1 MNEPDEQSST
11 SPMAPV
17 SLSRLALGNFTGM
30 LVILGAVATLYGPL
44 LISLS
49 RHFHISLAQAG
60 ILLSVHFVGALA
72 GVPAGW
78 FAMSRVKGSAVVTA
92 TLACF
97 GLGALDVALA
107 PSWPVFL
114 VGVFVIGCGFGGL
127 DFAINTLLARTA
139 VSGRAHRLSVA
150 NAGYG
155 LGAVLGPLIVVL
167 VEPHNYRLLFGG
179 AVVVVAILIA
189 MNRGVVAPAQTDED
203 RLHELNSLHQRRR
216 AILATFIVAYA
227 LYVAAESSASGWI
240 APQLHRE
247 GHSGSLASLITGGFW
262 LGLTLGRVGG
272 GRLHRHFADRALVL
286 GSLGAGVVVAVLAI
300 NAAIAPVAYP
310 LLGLAFAS
318 VYPMGLIWYTRLCP
332 HDRNGLALIILCMMV
347 GGIVGPGA
355 ESLAVSLAGVHA
367 VPVMIAVFVTLD
379 LVAFA
384 SASRFTP
391 VGAHPRAQSGFAG

>member
-1 MNEPDEQSST
+1 MQEPTEQPRT

-17 SLSRLALGNFTGM
+17 TLSRVAFGNFTGM

-60 ILLSVHFVGALA
+60 ILLSVHFVGALL

-78 FAMSRVKGSAVVTA
+78 MAMGRVKGSVVVTA
-92 TLACF
+92 TLTCF

-107 PSWPVFL
+107 SSWPVFL
-114 VGVFVIGCGFGGL
+114 VGVFVIGFGFGGL
-127 DFAINTLLARTA
+127 DFSINTLLARTS
-139 VSGRAHRLSVA
+139 VTGRAHRLSVA

-155 LGAVLGPLIVVL
+155 LGAVVGPLLVVL
-167 VEPHNYRLLFGG
+167 AGPHNYRLLFGG
-179 AVVVVAILIA
+179 AVIVAVLLST

-203 RLHELNSLHQRRR
+203 RLHELSSLHPDRR
-216 AILATFIVAYA
+216 AILFTFIVAYA
-227 LYVAAESSASGWI
+227 LYVAAESCASEWI

-247 GHSGSLASLITGGFW
+247 GHSASLASLITGGFW
-262 LGLTLGRVGG
+262 LGLTLGRIAG
-272 GRLHRHFADRALVL
+272 GRLHRRFNDRALVL
-286 GSLGAGVVVAVLAI
+286 GSLGLGVIFAGVAFSS
-300 NAAIAPVAYP
+300 AAAPVAYP

-347 GGIVGPGA
+347 GGIIGPGV
-355 ESLAVSLAGVHA
+355 ESLMVSLAGVHA
-367 VPVMIAVFVTLD
+367 VPVVIVALVALD
-379 LVAFA
+379 LATFA
-384 SASRFTP
+384 SASRFVAP
-391 VGAHPRAQSGFAG
+391 RLAAHNG

>member
-1 MNEPDEQSST
+1 VDEPEEQSAAT
-11 SPMAPV
+11 PMAPV
-17 SLSRLALGNFTGM
+17 VLSRVAFGNFGAM

-60 ILLSVHFVGALA
+60 ILLSVHFVGALL

-78 FAMSRVKGSAVVTA
+78 IAMGRVKGSVVVTA

-97 GLGALDVALA
+97 ALGALDVALA
-107 PSWPVFL
+107 SSWPVFL
-114 VGVFVIGCGFGGL
+114 VGVFVIGFGFGGL

-139 VSGRAHRLSVA
+139 VTGRAHRLSVA

-155 LGAVLGPLIVVL
+155 LGAVLGPLLVVL
-167 VEPHNYRLLFGG
+167 VEPHNYRYLFGG
-179 AVVVVAILIA
+179 AVVVVAVLST
-189 MNRGVVAPAQTDED
+189 MNRGIVAPAQTDED
-203 RLHELNSLHQRRR
+203 RLHELNTLHQRRR

-240 APQLHRE
+240 APQLHRQ
-247 GHSGSLASLITGGFW
+247 GHSASLASLITGGFW
-262 LGLTLGRVGG
+262 LGLTLGRIGG
-272 GRLHRHFADRALVL
+272 GRLHRRFADRALVL
-286 GSLGAGVVVAVLAI
+286 GSLGAGVIFAGVAI
-300 NAAIAPVAYP
+300 STAAAPVAYP

-355 ESLAVSLAGVHA
+355 ESLAVSLAGVRA
-367 VPVMIAVFVTLD
+367 VPVVIVVLVALD
-379 LVAFA
+379 LAVFA
-384 SASRFTP
+384 SASRFVPESPIVPAT
-391 VGAHPRAQSGFAG
+391 

>member
-1 MNEPDEQSST
+1 MDEPEEESAT
-11 SPMAPV
+11 SPMSPV
-17 SLSRLALGNFTGM
+17 ALSRVAFGNFGGM

-60 ILLSVHFVGALA
+60 ILLSVHFVGALL

-78 FAMSRVKGSAVVTA
+78 MAMGRVKGNVVLTA

-107 PSWPVFL
+107 SSWPVFL
-114 VGVFVIGCGFGGL
+114 VGVFVIGFGFGGL

-139 VSGRAHRLSVA
+139 VLGRAHRLSVA

-155 LGAVLGPLIVVL
+155 LGAVLGPLLVVL
-167 VEPHNYRLLFGG
+167 VEPHNYRYLFGG
-179 AVVVVAILIA
+179 AVVVAAVLST
-189 MNRGVVAPAQTDED
+189 MNRGVVAPAQTNED
-203 RLHELNSLHQRRR
+203 RLHELSSLHQQRR

-247 GHSGSLASLITGGFW
+247 GHSASLASLITGGFW
-262 LGLTLGRVGG
+262 LGLTLGRIGG
-272 GRLHRHFADRALVL
+272 GRLHRRFADRALVL
-286 GSLGAGVVVAVLAI
+286 GSLGAGVI
-300 NAAIAPVAYP
+300 CAAAAFSTAAAPVAYP

-332 HDRNGLALIILCMMV
+332 HDRNGLALIILCMMI
-347 GGIVGPGA
+347 GGIVGPGV
-355 ESLAVSLAGVHA
+355 ESLAVSLGGVHA
-367 VPVMIAVFVTLD
+367 VPVVIAVLVALD
-379 LVAFA
+379 LAAFA
-384 SASRFTP
+384 SASRFVPGSTIAP
-391 VGAHPRAQSGFAG
+391 AS

>member
-1 MNEPDEQSST
+1 MDEPEEQSAAT
-11 SPMAPV
+11 PMAPV
-17 SLSRLALGNFTGM
+17 ALSRVAFGNFGAM

-44 LISLS
+44 LIPLS

-60 ILLSVHFVGALA
+60 ILLSVHFVGALL

-78 FAMSRVKGSAVVTA
+78 IAMGRVKGSVVVTA

-97 GLGALDVALA
+97 ALGALDVALA
-107 PSWPVFL
+107 SSWPVFL
-114 VGVFVIGCGFGGL
+114 VGVFVIGFGFGGL

-139 VSGRAHRLSVA
+139 VTGRAHRLSVA

-155 LGAVLGPLIVVL
+155 LGAVLGPLLVVL
-167 VEPHNYRLLFGG
+167 VEPHNYRYLFGG
-179 AVVVVAILIA
+179 AVVVVAVLST
-189 MNRGVVAPAQTDED
+189 MNRGIVAPAQTDED
-203 RLHELNSLHQRRR
+203 RLHELNTLHQRRR

-240 APQLHRE
+240 APQLHRQ
-247 GHSGSLASLITGGFW
+247 GHSASLASLITGGFW
-262 LGLTLGRVGG
+262 LGLTLGRIGG
-272 GRLHRHFADRALVL
+272 GRLHRRFADRALVL
-286 GSLGAGVVVAVLAI
+286 GSLGAGVIFAGVAI
-300 NAAIAPVAYP
+300 STAAAPVAYP

-355 ESLAVSLAGVHA
+355 ESLAVSLAGVRA
-367 VPVMIAVFVTLD
+367 VPVVIVVLVALD
-379 LVAFA
+379 LAVFA
-384 SASRFTP
+384 SASRFVPESPIVPAT
-391 VGAHPRAQSGFAG
+391 